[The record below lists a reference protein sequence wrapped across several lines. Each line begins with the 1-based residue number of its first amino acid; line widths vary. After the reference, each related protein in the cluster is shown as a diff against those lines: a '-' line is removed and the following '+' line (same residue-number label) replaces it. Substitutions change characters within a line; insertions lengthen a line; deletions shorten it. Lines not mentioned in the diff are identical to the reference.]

1 MREVAAFAGEDLAT
15 AQIFEGIADLYLQL
29 AKDWNAKRQDVGAI
43 DDFLAVKLS

>member
-29 AKDWNAKRQDVGAI
+29 AKDWNAERQAAMAI
-43 DDFLAVKLS
+43 DNFLAAKRS